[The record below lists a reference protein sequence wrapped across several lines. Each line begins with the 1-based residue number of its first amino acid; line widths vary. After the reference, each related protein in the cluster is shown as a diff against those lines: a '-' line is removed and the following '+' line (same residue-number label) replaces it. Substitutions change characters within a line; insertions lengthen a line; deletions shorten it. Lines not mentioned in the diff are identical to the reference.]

1 MRTMKH
7 MRRTDTNRI
16 IKLLNLTPDLLKLRS
31 RSLQMLRNN
40 ITDRNITTRSRSS
53 KHKSTCL
60 NLIRNNR
67 ILCTV
72 KLLNTTD
79 TDHIRT
85 STLNIRTHTVQ
96 EIGHVNNMRLPCSIL
111 NNGTAGCHRSSHHNI
126 NRSTNRNH
134 IQENVAAMKILSLG
148 NNSTMT
154 DINLRTK
161 STESLQMLIDRSAA
175 DIASARKRN
184 FRMLVLAKQST
195 KKIIRS
201 TDLLDIFIINTE
213 IADGRTVDL
222 YSRFID
228 TLNLS
233 TYL

>member
-1 MRTMKH
+1 M
-7 MRRTDTNRI
+7 
-16 IKLLNLTPDLLKLRS
+16 
-31 RSLQMLRNN
+31 
-40 ITDRNITTRSRSS
+40 
-53 KHKSTCL
+53 
-60 NLIRNNR
+60 
-67 ILCTV
+67 

-85 STLNIRTHTVQ
+85 GTLDIRTHAVQ
-96 EIGHVNNMRLPCSIL
+96 EVRHINNMRLPCSIL
-111 NNGTAGCHRSSHHNI
+111 NDRTTSRHRSSHHNI